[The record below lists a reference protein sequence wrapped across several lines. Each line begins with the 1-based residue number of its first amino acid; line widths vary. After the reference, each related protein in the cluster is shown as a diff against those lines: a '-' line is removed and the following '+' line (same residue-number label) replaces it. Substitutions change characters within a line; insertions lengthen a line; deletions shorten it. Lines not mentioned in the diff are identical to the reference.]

1 MKNSKNDKIQLITHK
16 TLIIG
21 VDIAKRV
28 QWAQFTDYRGLEVSK
43 HLKFNNDLTGFKSII
58 QNRDY
63 NKKLSYTE
71 FCICTRSRRF
81 FSRISYTYSQE

>member
-43 HLKFNNDLTGFKSII
+43 HLKFNNDLTSFKKII
-58 QNRDY
+58 QKIKEIKR
-63 NKKLSYTE
+63 NKDLSL
-71 FCICTRSRRF
+71 
-81 FSRISYTYSQE
+81 

>member
-28 QWAQFTDYRGLEVSK
+28 QWAQFTDYIGLEVSK
-43 HLKFNNDLTGFKSII
+43 YLKFNNDLTSFKKII
-58 QNRDY
+58 QKIKEIKR
-63 NKKLSYTE
+63 NKDLSL
-71 FCICTRSRRF
+71 
-81 FSRISYTYSQE
+81 